1 MGEQAIRQIHA
12 LSDSMAQKAEGG
24 QHFVLHDQV
33 VKLREDMLGL
43 KADMNKIDEHARQ
56 LDSVNSALSVNTA
69 RVKHLTLMAA
79 STGGSHPGVSA
90 ATLDYTLDSP
100 MRQ

>member
-1 MGEQAIRQIHA
+1 
-12 LSDSMAQKAEGG
+12 MAQKVEGG

-33 VKLREDMLGL
+33 VQLRDDMLAM
-43 KADMNKIDEHARQ
+43 KADMAKIDEHARQ

-79 STGGSHPGVSA
+79 STGGSHPGGSA

-100 MRQ
+100 IRQSGPGKRLPSLATH